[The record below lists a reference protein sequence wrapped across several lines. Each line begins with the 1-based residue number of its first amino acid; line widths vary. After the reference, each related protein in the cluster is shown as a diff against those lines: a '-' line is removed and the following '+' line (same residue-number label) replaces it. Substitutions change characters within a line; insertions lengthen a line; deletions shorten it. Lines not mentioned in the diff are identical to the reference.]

1 MQLTFTLCLPR
12 DEASVPFVRHMCRSS
27 LDRLGVGRDCASD
40 IEIAVSE
47 ACTNVL
53 RHAETTDDG
62 YEVQVSIDETDCTIS
77 VIDTGGDVDVDAIP
91 VGEASPTAE
100 SGRGVYLMKALVD
113 DLRFVSDR
121 TSGTV
126 VRLRKSLEVE
136 PGSILARLAGRSAA
150 APA

>member
-1 MQLTFTLCLPR
+1 
-12 DEASVPFVRHMCRSS
+12 
-27 LDRLGVGRDCASD
+27 
-40 IEIAVSE
+40 
-47 ACTNVL
+47 
-53 RHAETTDDG
+53 
-62 YEVQVSIDETDCTIS
+62 
-77 VIDTGGDVDVDAIP
+77 
-91 VGEASPTAE
+91 
-100 SGRGVYLMKALVD
+100 VYLMKALVD